1 MTGVTLSI
9 LDGPLPWWLP
19 LSFAAWS
26 FHMVVYHAVGLFFE
40 WCDRA
45 GKLRSRKVRPAERR
59 SYTDLLPRVLFN
71 QCCIMLPCMLLC
83 EKAGLAYVGTPHLG
97 TTRFLLD
104 LLLMA
109 IGHDLVQYAAH
120 RGLLHQRRFRR
131 LGHAIHHSTGAS
143 RAISACFM
151 SGADFF
157 LEIVCPY
164 LVPLVLIG
172 GGGSDLVFHLFV
184 PSAGA
189 IGGLYEH
196 SGYDFRTSRLL
207 AWLPRSLT
215 SSHAHGEHH
224 RRSTVSFSDGFG
236 SPGLCDTIF
245 ATRWDLAPKMRRP

>member
-1 MTGVTLSI
+1 MTGTGLSI
-9 LDGPLPWWLP
+9 LDGSLPWWLP
-19 LSFAAWS
+19 LSVAAWS
-26 FHMVVYHAVGLFFE
+26 FHMVVYHSVGLMFE
-40 WCDRA
+40 WCDRR
-45 GKLRSRKVRPAERR
+45 GWLRSFKARTAERR
-59 SYTDLLPRVLFN
+59 SYADLLPRVLFN
-71 QCCIMLPCMLLC
+71 QCCIMLPAMLLC
-83 EKAGLAYVGTPHLG
+83 EKAGLAYVGARHLG
-97 TTRFLLD
+97 AARFVID
-104 LLLMA
+104 LMLMA
-109 IGHDLVQYAAH
+109 VGHDVVQYVVH
-120 RGLLHQRRFRR
+120 RGLLHQRRCRW

-164 LVPLVLIG
+164 LVPLILIG
-172 GGGSDLVFHLFV
+172 GGGADLAFHLFV

-196 SGYDFRTSRLL
+196 SGYNFGASRLL
-207 AWLPRSLT
+207 SWLPHSLV

-245 ATRWDLAPKMRRP
+245 ATRWDLASKIERS